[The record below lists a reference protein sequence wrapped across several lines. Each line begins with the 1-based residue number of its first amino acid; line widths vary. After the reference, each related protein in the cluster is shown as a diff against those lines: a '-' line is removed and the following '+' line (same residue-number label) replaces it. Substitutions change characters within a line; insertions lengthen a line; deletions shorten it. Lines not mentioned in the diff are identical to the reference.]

1 MLIFLNLKYLHFT
14 YSQCE
19 KDIAVI
25 VFLVVKKCE
34 KKIVWEP
41 IKIFHEI
48 KTNSRRCAIQKGN
61 ILVNISL
68 IRDIVRRS

>member
-14 YSQCE
+14 YFQCE

-25 VFLVVKKCE
+25 VFLVVKNCE
-34 KKIVWEP
+34 KKNAWEP

-48 KTNSRRCAIQKGN
+48 KTNSRQCAIQKGN
-61 ILVNISL
+61 IFVNISL
-68 IRDIVRRS
+68 IRDIVR